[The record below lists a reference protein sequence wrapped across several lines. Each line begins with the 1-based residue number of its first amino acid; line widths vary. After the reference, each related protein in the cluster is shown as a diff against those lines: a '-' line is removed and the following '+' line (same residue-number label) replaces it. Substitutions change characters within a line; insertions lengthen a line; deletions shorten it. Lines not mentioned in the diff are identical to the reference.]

1 MEEYKRR
8 ILDEYTDLLVKLT
21 KLRVFLESDSYESL
35 TEESKDLL
43 GKQENIM
50 NEYLGILNSR
60 LTK

>member
-35 TEESKDLL
+35 TEESKTLL
-43 GKQENIM
+43 GHQENIM
-50 NEYLGILNSR
+50 NEYLGILNAR